1 MEWIPAFKLGLW
13 NAWILMLIY
22 LLQPY
27 LLMLVDKAVGQG
39 DVLKKMGSVPTDP
52 REKRLNLVF
61 MAILWVMLA
70 YSFFLPL
77 KLGTPWLY
85 TGLAVYLTGLAILL
99 STMVTAARAKQG
111 QLFTGGMYRISRHPM
126 YLAQLMLY
134 VGAGIASASWI
145 FLVLAATLVGI
156 MHEQVEIEEKE
167 CVEQFGTGYQEYMRV
182 TPKWLGVPKVKGLEQ
197 V

>member
-22 LLQPY
+22 PLQPY
-27 LLMLVDKAVGQG
+27 LLMLVDKVVGQG
-39 DVLKKMGSVPTDP
+39 DVLNKMGSAPADP

-61 MAILWVMLA
+61 TAILWVMLA

-77 KLGTPWLY
+77 KLGTPWLF
-85 TGLAVYLTGLAILL
+85 TGLVVYLTGLAILL
-99 STMVTAARAKQG
+99 STMVTASRAKQG

-126 YLAQLMLY
+126 YLAQLMFYL
-134 VGAGIASASWI
+134 GAGISSASWI
-145 FLVLAATLVGI
+145 FLVLAAALVGI
-156 MHEQVEIEEKE
+156 MREQVEFEEKG
-167 CVEQFGTGYQEYMRV
+167 CVELFGSAYREYMRV
-182 TPKWLGVPKVKGLEQ
+182 TPKWLGVPKAKGLEQ